1 MTLGC
6 ADATVALGAYVV
18 GALDHN
24 ERVDLEAHLA
34 RCPACRDELAS
45 LAPLPGLLSR
55 LTLEEALSGPPPI
68 DDAML
73 ERLLV
78 TASRERR
85 HATQRRWLSVA
96 AAVAVLA
103 GGTGAGAAIWQS
115 THATHW
121 QQVQASGAGGV
132 RMRVDLEPASTGT
145 TLALWL
151 SGVPAD
157 ERCRLVAV
165 SDTGVRD
172 VAGSWVATYSGTAV
186 IKGTT
191 SIPRGHLR
199 ELRIETYDGKTL
211 VTADVPRIA

>member
-18 GALDHN
+18 GALDHS
-24 ERVDLEAHLA
+24 ERVPLEAHLA
-34 RCPACRDELAS
+34 TCPACRDELAA

-55 LTLEEALSGPPPI
+55 LTVDEAISGPPPV
-68 DDAML
+68 DNAML
-73 ERLLV
+73 ERLLT

-85 HATQRRWLSVA
+85 AAARRRWLAVA
-96 AAVAVLA
+96 AAVAVFA
-103 GGTGAGAAIWQS
+103 GGSAGGAAIWSS

-121 QQVQASGAGGV
+121 QQVQAQAGGV

-151 SGVPAD
+151 SGVRAE
-157 ERCRLVAV
+157 ERCRLIAV

-172 VAGSWVATYSGTAV
+172 VAGSWAATYSGTAV

-191 SIPRGHLR
+191 AIPRAHLR
-199 ELRIETYDGKTL
+199 ELRIETYDGTTL
-211 VTADVPRIA
+211 VVAAVPKTA